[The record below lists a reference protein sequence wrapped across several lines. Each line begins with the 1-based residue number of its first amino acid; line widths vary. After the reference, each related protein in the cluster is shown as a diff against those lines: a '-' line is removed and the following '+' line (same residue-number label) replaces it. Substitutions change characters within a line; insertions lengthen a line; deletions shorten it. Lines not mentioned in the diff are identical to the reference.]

1 MTVECDEA
9 LTAIKAIVSSGR
21 FIGTRQSINFVLS
34 LVGKVGQFRV
44 ISGSGCQSW
53 LPSRQARWR
62 LTNLVL
68 STLLERLGAIVP
80 PSLTASMHPLRS
92 KTGGGSVAQM
102 WERSGEQF

>member
-44 ISGSGCQSW
+44 ISGAGCRSR
-53 LPSRQARWR
+53 LPSR
-62 LTNLVL
+62 
-68 STLLERLGAIVP
+68 
-80 PSLTASMHPLRS
+80 
-92 KTGGGSVAQM
+92 
-102 WERSGEQF
+102 